1 MNFASQVNIWGST
14 DAIRNWK
21 FCMSSRSKNIGY
33 RILILLNRHW
43 RSCTMASQI
52 RMKCFS
58 SSIIIQYGHKRCL
71 TSVLL
76 YRPRSISKGFLLT
89 FCINP
94 FCTGVLNAVS
104 AIFFKSSLNIIVN
117 FLLKFVGFELNF
129 LNFKHDTFSLSHLNL
144 MAIGLTVTKPSANK
158 CRSLCKLMSNS
169 MHANLE
175 QTNDGIAM
183 KLRYRRQ
190 EWVSQS

>member
-1 MNFASQVNIWGST
+1 MLGLLDVHPSPKIMADFFQTQKLTWCPHPICMIFVGAWNACKCSFSVQNI
-14 DAIRNWK
+14 
-21 FCMSSRSKNIGY
+21 
-33 RILILLNRHW
+33 
-43 RSCTMASQI
+43 
-52 RMKCFS
+52 
-58 SSIIIQYGHKRCL
+58 
-71 TSVLL
+71 
-76 YRPRSISKGFLLT
+76 LT